1 MQALKILEACIGA
14 TGMDQPL
21 ILDMRLLHS
30 FQEAFQ
36 WLTRNLKRKIYGQL
50 QLSEGCLELSI
61 KEKQYV

>member
-1 MQALKILEACIGA
+1 
-14 TGMDQPL
+14 MDQPL

-50 QLSEGCLELSI
+50 QLSEGCLKISS